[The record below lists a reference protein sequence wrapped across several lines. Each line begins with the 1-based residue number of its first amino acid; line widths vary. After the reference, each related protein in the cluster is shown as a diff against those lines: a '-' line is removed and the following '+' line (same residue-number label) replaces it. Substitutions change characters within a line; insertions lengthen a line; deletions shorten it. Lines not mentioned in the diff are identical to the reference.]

1 MEEEAIITAVKPGSK
16 RTIDDSL
23 DLEFLNVS
31 FRILRCF
38 KYQDKVVR
46 VTLKSPSW
54 LANLQ
59 ISAPLGGLPDG
70 KRRIFRDPSKRRS
83 HNGRSES
90 HPRSGRLVALPP
102 VAIIAQHH
110 KSKLNGV
117 GTSFLG
123 LRQRM

>member
-1 MEEEAIITAVKPGSK
+1 MSIDMEEEAIITAVKPGSK

-31 FRILRCF
+31 FRILRRF

-59 ISAPLGGLPDG
+59 TSAPLGGYLMENGEFFVTLPKDG
-70 KRRIFRDPSKRRS
+70 RITEGLKVTV
-83 HNGRSES
+83 E
-90 HPRSGRLVALPP
+90 VAD
-102 VAIIAQHH
+102 
-110 KSKLNGV
+110 S
-117 GTSFLG
+117 
-123 LRQRM
+123 